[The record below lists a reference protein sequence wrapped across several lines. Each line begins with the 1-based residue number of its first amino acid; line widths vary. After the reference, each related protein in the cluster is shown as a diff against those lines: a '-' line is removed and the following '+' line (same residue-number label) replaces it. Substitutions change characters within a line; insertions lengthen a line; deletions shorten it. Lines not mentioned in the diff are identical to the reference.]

1 MSYEPVPTGRM
12 RLRAQP
18 AAGWARLFG
27 AEPRLVLQAEVD
39 VPDGP
44 PDANGMPQWLATR
57 TWVDARVQH
66 LPIIP
71 LDVA

>member
-18 AAGWARLFG
+18 RKGFFG
-27 AEPRLVLQAEVD
+27 SREPLLVLQAEVD

-44 PDANGMPQWLATR
+44 PDSNGLPQWLATR
-57 TWVDARVQH
+57 TWVDAQVKH

-71 LDVA
+71 LDLA

>member
-12 RLRAQP
+12 RLREQHRSGLIFSKP
-18 AAGWARLFG
+18 SL
-27 AEPRLVLQAEVD
+27 LVLQVEVD
-39 VPDGP
+39 VPEGP
-44 PDANGMPQWLATR
+44 PDSNGLPQWLATR
-57 TWVDARVQH
+57 TWMDAQVKH